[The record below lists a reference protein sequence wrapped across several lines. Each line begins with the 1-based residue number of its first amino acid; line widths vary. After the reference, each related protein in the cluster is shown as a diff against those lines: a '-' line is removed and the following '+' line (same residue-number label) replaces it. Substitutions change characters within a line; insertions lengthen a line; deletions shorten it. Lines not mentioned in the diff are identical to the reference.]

1 LSEFW
6 NAWEDLSAN
15 PSGQAE
21 RLTLVSVSQSLTSLF
36 RSYGDDLLSAQN
48 DANARI
54 ATLVEEVNGYISD
67 IADINENIMRCGSDV
82 SDDSEINNLKDTREN
97 LLTSLAGI
105 VDFHYTTNED
115 SSISIFLS
123 NGIPLVDGSQS
134 WSLDVVGSGQT
145 AFCDVVF
152 ADDPSASINDYLTK
166 GSLAACIELRDT
178 MVAGYID
185 SLNALAA
192 SVVDQVN
199 SQHGLGYDMNQDAG
213 GDFFFFD
220 IDPEVEDARY
230 MKVSTEITDDISKIA
245 ASSTVNGDGD
255 NAASIGAIKDE
266 LVMNGGTSTLS
277 AYYSSIVGQV
287 GQDAAYANRNFE
299 HNTDLMTQLTNKRE
313 GVSGVSIDEEMLNLI
328 KYQTGY
334 NASAKLFTLTEELI
348 DTLIG
353 LVE

>member
-1 LSEFW
+1 
-6 NAWEDLSAN
+6 
-15 PSGQAE
+15 
-21 RLTLVSVSQSLTSLF
+21 
-36 RSYGDDLLSAQN
+36 
-48 DANARI
+48 
-54 ATLVEEVNGYISD
+54 
-67 IADINENIMRCGSDV
+67 
-82 SDDSEINNLKDTREN
+82 
-97 LLTSLAGI
+97 
-105 VDFHYTTNED
+105 
-115 SSISIFLS
+115 
-123 NGIPLVDGSQS
+123 
-134 WSLDVVGSGQT
+134 
-145 AFCDVVF
+145 
-152 ADDPSASINDYLTK
+152 
-166 GSLAACIELRDT
+166 
-178 MVAGYID
+178 
-185 SLNALAA
+185 
-192 SVVDQVN
+192 
-199 SQHGLGYDMNQDAG
+199 
-213 GDFFFFD
+213 
-220 IDPEVEDARY
+220 